1 MEALD
6 ISLSNLTFSQ
16 KLHLMERL
24 WDDLAGNEEAV
35 ESPSWHEDVLKERE
49 KGLETGEMTVSSWEE
64 AKARI
69 KRNVS

>member
-1 MEALD
+1 MINETEVR
-6 ISLSNLTFSQ
+6 NLPLNQ
-16 KLHLMERL
+16 KLRIMEII
-24 WDDLAGNEEAV
+24 WDDFCRNAAESD
-35 ESPSWHEDVLKERE
+35 SPSWHEDILKERE